1 MTKENDFIVPVIDDF
16 EAAEQVLRAKLID
29 AETPS
34 FEVEF
39 DPDEAERA
47 GAFVEDA
54 FSEQDA
60 RESTIDLNSDGE
72 VE

>member
-47 GAFVEDA
+47 GAFVENA
-54 FSEQDA
+54 LSEEDA
-60 RESTIDLNSDGE
+60 RESMIDLNSDGE

>member
-16 EAAEQVLRAKLID
+16 ETAEQVLRAKLID

-34 FEVEF
+34 FEVDF

-54 FSEQDA
+54 LSEEDA
-60 RESTIDLNSDGE
+60 RESMIDLNSDGE
-72 VE
+72 TE

>member
-1 MTKENDFIVPVIDDF
+1 MAKENDFIVPVIDDF
-16 EAAEQVLRAKLID
+16 ETAEQVLRAKLID

-34 FEVEF
+34 FEVDF

-54 FSEQDA
+54 LSEEDA
-60 RESTIDLNSDGE
+60 RESMIDLNSDGE
-72 VE
+72 TE